1 MMLRIGLRFHR
12 TGMMATAAIA
22 GLNGILQSLGF
33 KAIVGNSE
41 AARQQFG
48 LQMQLLGRQVSY
60 LVPLPVHPETLAG
73 YVQWRVFG
81 FFPLIFGF
89 WALMAGSGVIRGD
102 EERGLLELW
111 LANRISRSRLTAARS
126 GAFVI
131 AVGGAIVVACVLTA
145 FGANAAASP
154 LPIDGLLANG
164 AALLAL
170 TAACFGIALLI
181 AQFADSRR
189 VAAGVGAIVLLG
201 LFLLNSFGRTL
212 DELARVRGISP
223 FFYYDRVNGLSPG
236 GHVDWVSTLDLVVA
250 ALVLIVLAGFA
261 FARRDLGSGLV
272 RRRPVERPPVTEA
285 SRNPLLRLPVLA
297 AIYEQRY
304 PNATFV
310 ITGHLGFAKDNEG
323 RWRKIVQSGPAV
335 LEDDVEV
342 QANACVDR
350 ASIGETRVGK
360 GTRIDNLVQV
370 GHGSRVGNN
379 TLLCAQV
386 GLAGSTEVGDNVIL
400 AGQVGVA
407 GHCKIGDGVIAT
419 AQSGIPN
426 DVAAGKVVSGY
437 PAIDNKLWLRCV
449 AVFNRLPELLKRVRG
464 RE

>member
-1 MMLRIGLRFHR
+1 VRENCRLGDNV
-12 TGMMATAAIA
+12 T
-22 GLNGILQSLGF
+22 LQ
-33 KAIVGNSE
+33 
-41 AARQQFG
+41 
-48 LQMQLLGRQVSY
+48 
-60 LVPLPVHPETLAG
+60 
-73 YVQWRVFG
+73 
-81 FFPLIFGF
+81 
-89 WALMAGSGVIRGD
+89 
-102 EERGLLELW
+102 
-111 LANRISRSRLTAARS
+111 
-126 GAFVI
+126 
-131 AVGGAIVVACVLTA
+131 
-145 FGANAAASP
+145 
-154 LPIDGLLANG
+154 NG
-164 AALLAL
+164 AV
-170 TAACFGIALLI
+170 I
-181 AQFADSRR
+181 
-189 VAAGVGAIVLLG
+189 
-201 LFLLNSFGRTL
+201 
-212 DELARVRGISP
+212 
-223 FFYYDRVNGLSPG
+223 G
-236 GHVDWVSTLDLVVA
+236 GD
-250 ALVLIVLAGFA
+250 GF
-261 FARRDLGSGLV
+261 
-272 RRRPVERPPVTEA
+272 
-285 SRNPLLRLPVLA
+285 
-297 AIYEQRY
+297 
-304 PNATFV
+304 
-310 ITGHLGFAKDNEG
+310 GFAKDNEG